1 MYNITS
7 NAATLLE
14 NLMNPIGL
22 FLIALTLF
30 VLFIIIV
37 LSIEFILFIRY
48 LIGGSKTKHTQI
60 KKAKEKK
67 LIGWVK

>member
-1 MYNITS
+1 M
-7 NAATLLE
+7 NA
-14 NLMNPIGL
+14 MGL

-30 VLFIIIV
+30 ALFIIIV
-37 LSIEFILFIRY
+37 LMGEFVIFIRY
-48 LIGGSKTKHTQI
+48 LMGGSKTKHTQI